1 MKISDIL
8 KKEHV
13 IKELNSCDKK
23 NVLDELSSFLVDEG
37 EITSKENLL
46 VALIEREKLGST
58 GIGENVAIPHAKI
71 SEIDKI
77 ITVFGRSKNGVEF
90 ESLDQKPL
98 NFIFLVIAP
107 ENSTGQHLKALARIS
122 RLFKN
127 PSLRESILQESTVCF
142 RAQSFDRSKMWASPI
157 DIPFDTAIPFSI
169 KLTPYCE

>member
-1 MKISDIL
+1 MKITDIL
-8 KKEHV
+8 KKEHI
-13 IKELNSCDKK
+13 IKDLNSCDKK
-23 NVLDELSSFLVDEG
+23 NVLDELSSFLEDKG

-90 ESLDQKPL
+90 ESLDQKPV

-107 ENSTGQHLKALARIS
+107 ENSTGQHLKVLARIS

-127 PSLRESILQESTVCF
+127 SSLRESVLSANEADQIYSILVDE
-142 RAQSFDRSKMWASPI
+142 DSKFI
-157 DIPFDTAIPFSI
+157 
-169 KLTPYCE
+169 

>member
-1 MKISDIL
+1 MKISEIL
-8 KKEHV
+8 KKEH
-13 IKELNSCDKK
+13 IIEELNSCDKT
-23 NVLDELSSFLVDEG
+23 NVLDELSSFLEDER

-46 VALIEREKLGST
+46 SALIEREKLGST

-90 ESLDQKPL
+90 ESLDQKPV

-127 PSLRESILQESTVCF
+127 PSLRESVLRTNDAHQIYSILIDE
-142 RAQSFDRSKMWASPI
+142 DSKFI
-157 DIPFDTAIPFSI
+157 
-169 KLTPYCE
+169 

>member
-23 NVLDELSSFLVDEG
+23 NVLDELSSFLEAEG
-37 EITSKENLL
+37 EITNKESLL
-46 VALIEREKLGST
+46 AALIEREKLGST

-90 ESLDQKPL
+90 ESLDQKPV

-107 ENSTGQHLKALARIS
+107 ENSTSQHLKALARIS

-127 PSLRESILQESTVCF
+127 PSLRESVLRTNEADQIYSILVDE
-142 RAQSFDRSKMWASPI
+142 DSKFI
-157 DIPFDTAIPFSI
+157 
-169 KLTPYCE
+169 

>member
-8 KKEHV
+8 KKEHI

-23 NVLDELSSFLVDEG
+23 NVLDELSSFLEDEG
-37 EITSKENLL
+37 EITSKQNLL
-46 VALIEREKLGST
+46 AALIGREKLGST

-77 ITVFGRSKNGVEF
+77 ITVFARSQNGVEF
-90 ESLDQKPL
+90 ESLDQKPV
-98 NFIFLVIAP
+98 NFIYLILAP

-127 PSLRESILQESTVCF
+127 PSLRESVLRTNEVDQIYSILVDE
-142 RAQSFDRSKMWASPI
+142 DSKFI
-157 DIPFDTAIPFSI
+157 
-169 KLTPYCE
+169 

>member
-8 KKEHV
+8 KKEHI
-13 IKELNSCDKK
+13 IKELDSRDKK
-23 NVLDELSSFLVDEG
+23 NVLDELSSFLENEG

-46 VALIEREKLGST
+46 AALIEREKLGST

-90 ESLDQKPL
+90 ESLDQKPV
-98 NFIFLVIAP
+98 NFIFLVLAP

-127 PSLRESILQESTVCF
+127 PSLRESVLRTNEADQIYSILVDE
-142 RAQSFDRSKMWASPI
+142 DSKLS
-157 DIPFDTAIPFSI
+157 
-169 KLTPYCE
+169 

>member
-23 NVLDELSSFLVDEG
+23 NVLDELSNFLENEG
-37 EITSKENLL
+37 EITNKENLL
-46 VALIEREKLGST
+46 AALIEREKLGST

-90 ESLDQKPL
+90 ESLDQKPV

-107 ENSTGQHLKALARIS
+107 ENSTSQHLKALARIS

-127 PSLRESILQESTVCF
+127 PSLRESVLRTNEADQIYSILVDE
-142 RAQSFDRSKMWASPI
+142 DSKFI
-157 DIPFDTAIPFSI
+157 
-169 KLTPYCE
+169 

>member
-8 KKEHV
+8 KKEHI
-13 IKELNSCDKK
+13 IKELDSRDKK
-23 NVLDELSSFLVDEG
+23 NVLDELSSFLENKG

-71 SEIDKI
+71 GEIDKI

-90 ESLDQKPL
+90 ESLDQKPV

-127 PSLRESILQESTVCF
+127 PSLRESVLRANEADQIYSILVDE
-142 RAQSFDRSKMWASPI
+142 DSKFI
-157 DIPFDTAIPFSI
+157 
-169 KLTPYCE
+169 

>member
-23 NVLDELSSFLVDEG
+23 NVLDELSSFLEDEG
-37 EITSKENLL
+37 EITNKESLL
-46 VALIEREKLGST
+46 AALIEREKLGST
-58 GIGENVAIPHAKI
+58 GIGENIAIPHAKI

-90 ESLDQKPL
+90 ESLDQKPV

-107 ENSTGQHLKALARIS
+107 ENSTSQHLKALARIS

-127 PSLRESILQESTVCF
+127 PSLRESVLRTNEADQIYSILVDE
-142 RAQSFDRSKMWASPI
+142 DSKFI
-157 DIPFDTAIPFSI
+157 
-169 KLTPYCE
+169 

>member
-8 KKEHV
+8 KKEHI
-13 IKELNSCDKK
+13 IKELDSCDKK
-23 NVLDELSSFLVDEG
+23 NVLDELSSFLEDEG

-46 VALIEREKLGST
+46 TALIEREKLGST

-90 ESLDQKPL
+90 ESLDQKPV

-107 ENSTGQHLKALARIS
+107 ENSTSQHLKALASIS

-127 PSLRESILQESTVCF
+127 SSLRESVLRTNEADQIYSILVDE
-142 RAQSFDRSKMWASPI
+142 DSKFI
-157 DIPFDTAIPFSI
+157 
-169 KLTPYCE
+169 

>member
-8 KKEHV
+8 KKEHI
-13 IKELNSCDKK
+13 IKELDSRDKK
-23 NVLDELSSFLVDEG
+23 NVLDELSSFLENEG

-46 VALIEREKLGST
+46 AALIEREKLGST

-90 ESLDQKPL
+90 ESLDQKPV

-107 ENSTGQHLKALARIS
+107 ENSTSQHLKALARIS

-127 PSLRESILQESTVCF
+127 PSLRESVLKANEVDQIYSILVDE
-142 RAQSFDRSKMWASPI
+142 DSKFI
-157 DIPFDTAIPFSI
+157 
-169 KLTPYCE
+169 